1 MSDLSETI
9 FSEDKKVTLDKQRE
23 TFLKAHADEY
33 ERIRKN
39 RDIWAEKI
47 SKFLGTDLQL
57 VKDLIVNKTLK
68 QIEEDYDILTYYVPE
83 ERTNEIMERTVM
95 DRTSHIMFW
104 FSISL
109 ALVAAASLLF
119 RMKVA

>member
-1 MSDLSETI
+1 MMRNMDI
-9 FSEDKKVTLDKQRE
+9 FSGDEEVTSDKQRE
-23 TFLKAHADEY
+23 SFLRAHVDEY

-83 ERTNEIMERTVM
+83 ERANETKDRKVM
-95 DRTSHIMFW
+95 DRSSHIMFW

-119 RMKVA
+119 RMKVV